1 MIERVSCFLWY
12 EFPYLNSE
20 DVRALQKN
28 AEDLSQKINGC
39 SQKLSIR
46 YTGQQRGFAIWIYG
60 EPPMFTENLDLLLTE
75 IDASPSKYQTFNREG
90 MGIVEKILNGHG
102 LSSHQINST
111 EFLREIVR
119 DSKR

>member
-1 MIERVSCFLWY
+1 
-12 EFPYLNSE
+12 
-20 DVRALQKN
+20 
-28 AEDLSQKINGC
+28 
-39 SQKLSIR
+39 
-46 YTGQQRGFAIWIYG
+46 
-60 EPPMFTENLDLLLTE
+60 MFTENLDLLLTE